1 MPTTQQQTVRPNV
14 RARTKLTAL
23 TAIALLAGVA
33 LASGFPPFVQDDA
46 ITVPRGGTAT
56 VLSNGQASVLA
67 NDIDLEGDPLTVSLR
82 REPDDGTVVLN
93 ADGTFVYTHDGS
105 SSGSDEF
112 RYRAFDGTSF
122 SRDARVRISVTAAAV
137 APRITGQRALT
148 TFEDQSL
155 QVTLQDLIVEDPD
168 SPYPQGFSLTISD
181 GENYAVQGS
190 TVVPDSNLS
199 GTLAVPVR
207 VNDGQQ
213 DSNEFL
219 LRIDV
224 LPVNDAPTVV
234 QAIGEQQAAEGEF
247 FALNVAAAFADVDAG
262 DTLTFTATGLPPSGS
277 LSLTSAGSLTGTPLD
292 VDTLALRY
300 LVVVTARDS
309 SGATAPTEFG
319 LTIQPRR
326 VDLSTGITAQPEP
339 ATVGAAPQW
348 SFRVTNVSS
357 TASEAVGLMG
367 DWYSTGGAVTLTTT
381 ANCIIGNSASQVQC
395 NIPALPPGASATV
408 RVQSAQSAPGDQA
421 VIARLDTSDANDAN
435 NAAFKSLNLAGSF
448 NEGPAQRLLG
458 ASSDLAGGDLDDD
471 GYVDLVAAGDS
482 LRVFF
487 NTGAKTFVT
496 PAVTPAGG
504 AGDTVALLDWNGD
517 ARSDIAVLRS
527 DGGAGQVFI
536 NDGARGFVAGGTLPA
551 ISARAA
557 AVVDANLDGLE
568 QLAVTGAA
576 GTAILMP
583 GANPDVIDGRAGRD
597 LATAD
602 FNGDGREDL
611 AVALDGGAVAVLTS
625 MAGGAFAAATLTGF
639 GDVTGI
645 GAGDL
650 SGDGV
655 PDLLLATG
663 AADLTIPEN
672 LVLRNDGNG
681 SFAPLYSF
689 GATET
694 EQLLVGDVDADGSAD
709 VVAINASGVHQVY
722 LGGGTS
728 GLELQSEFLLSPGT
742 TTAALADLDAD
753 GVPDLFLGGADA
765 PSIEVLRNNGI
776 GRFGP
781 GDVVRPVIALMGA
794 ASITITAAS
803 TYVDPGA
810 TATDDVSGD
819 LSTAIVVDNPVNPAV
834 VGTYQVGYD
843 VTDRAGNAAAT
854 VFRTVIVE
862 AATGGGGGGGS
873 VGAYLLGA
881 LVLLWLW
888 RAVTGRTPGAP
899 RRRTGA

>member
-1 MPTTQQQTVRPNV
+1 ML
-14 RARTKLTAL
+14 LTS
-23 TAIALLAGVA
+23 TA
-33 LASGFPPFVQDDA
+33 LASGLPPFALDDGL
-46 ITVPRGGTAT
+46 TVPRGGQAT
-56 VLSNGQASVLA
+56 VLTNGQASVLA
-67 NDIDLEGDPLTVSLR
+67 NDIDFERDALTALLT
-82 REPDDGTVVLN
+82 REPRNGTVVLN

-112 RYRAFDGTSF
+112 RYRAYDGTGF
-122 SRDARVRISVTAAAV
+122 SRDAAVKISVTAAAV

-181 GENYAVQGS
+181 GENYAVQSS
-190 TVVPDSNLS
+190 TVTPDSNFS

-207 VNDGQQ
+207 VNDGQR

-224 LPVNDAPTVV
+224 LPVNDVPTVV

-292 VDTLALRY
+292 VDTLVLRY

-348 SFRVTNVSS
+348 SFQVTNVSS
-357 TASEAVGLMG
+357 TASEAVGLTG

-395 NIPALPPGASATV
+395 SIAALPPGASATV

-527 DGGAGQVFI
+527 DGGAGQVFT

-576 GTAILMP
+576 GTAILRP
-583 GANPDVIDGRAGRD
+583 GANPNVIDGRAGND

-672 LVLRNDGNG
+672 PVLRNDGNG

-728 GLELQSEFLLSPGT
+728 GLKLQSEFLLSPGT

-819 LSTAIVVDNPVNPAV
+819 LSTAIVVDNPVNSAV
-834 VGTYQVGYD
+834 VGTYQVSYD
-843 VTDRAGNAAAT
+843 VADRAGNAAAT

-873 VGAYLLGA
+873 VSAYLLAA

-888 RAVTGRTPGAP
+888 RAATGRAPGAP